1 MPITY
6 SIAIDRNSDGDFS
19 DSGEDITADVIDLRW
34 RLGMARPYESV
45 ADISS
50 AQITVRNPSGS
61 FSPELNSIL
70 PGTRVRIQSYDGPI
84 TRTHFTGIV
93 DFVEPTTGEEQDN
106 RAVIHL
112 QDILPWLAQSRVQI
126 PPQLNV
132 TADTVIEQIIDEAI
146 VRRAVI
152 EGYCIIDVSG
162 YNLIDSV
169 SIFDDTN
176 VARSLETGKTT
187 FAYIG
192 DWWGDDVLAL
202 QAIRELSES
211 ERGRFYADR
220 AGQLIFR
227 NRHYT
232 LITKGISAT
241 FADDIQGVAYTYGDG
256 RVNQLSVVIHPREIG
271 APNTLLWSLETPQRI
286 PQQSSVNLNL
296 RFVDENDKPLGLLAL
311 DDLNFAFYPSAE
323 GTGNPITVGVD
334 VVVVAQHFTSITVQV
349 INRGTVD
356 AYLTDLNVYG
366 KPLMMGDPLEIFV
379 ADGEGMYRYGLSR
392 ATLNLPALSDIETAQ
407 AFATYELSRR
417 KHPSGN
423 IRTMTVNTRDHA
435 PSALALTLFD
445 RIRITESQTG
455 HNAQDY
461 FIIGEAHH
469 VSKGGQRHEVTWTL
483 EPADSTRFVIIDD
496 STIDDVEKVVAPY

>member
-1 MPITY
+1 MPIIY
-6 SIAIDRNSDGDFS
+6 NIAIDRNSDGDFS
-19 DSGEDITADVIDLRW
+19 DSGEDITAEVIDLQW
-34 RLGMARPYESV
+34 RLGMAHPYKSV
-45 ADISS
+45 ADTSS
-50 AQITVRNPSGS
+50 ARITVRNPYGT
-61 FSPELNSIL
+61 FSPELNGLL
-70 PGTRVRIQSYDGPI
+70 PGVRVRIQSDDGSS

-93 DFVEPTTGEEQDN
+93 DFVEATTGEQQDN

-112 QDILPWLAQSRVQI
+112 QDVLPWLAQSRVQI

-132 TADTVIEQIIDEAI
+132 TADTVIEQILDEAI

-169 SIFDDTN
+169 LIFGDAN

-192 DWWGDDVLAL
+192 DWWGDDVPAM
-202 QAIRELSES
+202 QAIRELTDS
-211 ERGRFYADR
+211 ERGRFYVDR
-220 AGQLIFR
+220 DGQLIFR

-232 LITKGISAT
+232 LITKTISAT
-241 FADDIQGVAYTYGDG
+241 FADDMQGVAYTYGDT

-271 APNTLLWSLETPQRI
+271 VSDSLLWSLEAPQRI
-286 PQQSSVNLNL
+286 LQQSSVHLNL
-296 RFVDENDKPLGLLAL
+296 RFVDGQDKPFGLLEL
-311 DDLNFAFYPSAE
+311 DDLEFAFNEAAD
-323 GTGNPITVGVD
+323 GTGNPITFDVD
-334 VVVVAQHFTSITVQV
+334 VVIVAQHFTSIQVQV
-349 INRGTVD
+349 INRGYVD
-356 AYLTDLNVYG
+356 GYLTVLRVYG
-366 KPLMMGDPLEIFV
+366 KPLYMGDPLEILG

-392 ATLNLPALSDIETAQ
+392 ATLNLPALSDIVTAQ

-417 KHPSGN
+417 KHPSGK
-423 IRTMTVNTRDHA
+423 IRSMTVNTRDHA

-455 HNAQDY
+455 HTAQDY